1 MNDNKKQPDAYTRSF
16 SGTSPYEP
24 THHTSE
30 APSDTPLD
38 LQHEFHAMLGRLC
51 VLAGVPD
58 ADHPAVIE
66 QQAFKLA
73 EVPIAFQL
81 EEWSGFVKIYVDVG
95 EPEPAYALEMYRY
108 LLEQQLYMP
117 APFQMVVG
125 VHSES
130 KRIVLYACAPLPTDA
145 EGDEQ
150 FFALLQSCVIA
161 VRFLKTDW
169 AEKSLNLE
177 TP

>member
-1 MNDNKKQPDAYTRSF
+1 MLDYTQ
-16 SGTSPYEP
+16 SPAISSHVEP
-24 THHTSE
+24 
-30 APSDTPLD
+30 PLD

-66 QQAFKLA
+66 QQAIKLA
-73 EVPIAFQL
+73 DVPIAFQL

-95 EPEPAYALEMYRY
+95 EPEPACALEMYRY

-125 VHSES
+125 LHSES
-130 KRIVLYACAPLPTDA
+130 KRIVLYACAPIPTDA
-145 EGDEQ
+145 ESDEQ
-150 FFALLQSCVIA
+150 FFTLLQSCVIA
-161 VRFLKTDW
+161 VNFLKTDW
-169 AEKSLNLE
+169 SEKSLKLE
-177 TP
+177 AT